1 MRRYDPHEIETRCQH
16 ECALTRVHTNAV
28 SNPFLEPN
36 RRRHWST
43 PLTRGSR
50 RGRTP
55 LSGIHPPAW
64 EDHLRKSRRSRELTL
79 VFGMITVFGGHS
91 SPLGASDSRQAFF
104 SPRASERESQPIR
117 SDKKEHQRQNA
128 EKLRDKSRLKSIRN
142 CFDKLTLAAMW
153 TAEASGSSLNSSKRI
168 EPGTKLSSV
177 TARSHRAQVKQMLG

>member
-1 MRRYDPHEIETRCQH
+1 MRRYDPHEIETSTY

-43 PLTRGSR
+43 PLTRG
-50 RGRTP
+50 
-55 LSGIHPPAW
+55 
-64 EDHLRKSRRSRELTL
+64 DHLRKSRRSRELTL